1 MDAQKTR
8 EYEMT
13 GARKIDAYDQKG
25 AQKLDEYE
33 LKGAQKTDAYEPM
46 DGQNVR
52 VDKSEKPCVQAEKV
66 QNPRVQNSSCV
77 GSVEE

>member
-1 MDAQKTR
+1 
-8 EYEMT
+8 MT

-25 AQKLDEYE
+25 AQKLDAYE

-52 VDKSEKPCVQAEKV
+52 VDKSEKTCVQAEKV

-77 GSVEE
+77 GSVEG